1 MKKETILAKAKAE
14 SPEFCRY
21 AEYITGEFPD
31 ISLPMLREL
40 YKHNAS
46 ASEYRATLNRIKA
59 APIKGGE

>member
-14 SPEFCRY
+14 SPEFGLY
-21 AEYITGEFPD
+21 ADYITSEFPG

-46 ASEYRATLNRIKA
+46 AGEYRATLNRIKA
-59 APIKGGE
+59 AAIKGGA